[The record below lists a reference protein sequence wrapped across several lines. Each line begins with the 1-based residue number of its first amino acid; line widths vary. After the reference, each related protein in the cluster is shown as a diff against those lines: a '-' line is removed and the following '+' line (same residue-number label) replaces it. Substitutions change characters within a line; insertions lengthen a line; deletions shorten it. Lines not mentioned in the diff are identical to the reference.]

1 MQITHLQIYFNSP
14 KFNKEGPKPNITNF
28 AMGKGGLVNADISD
42 KGGNGDKL
50 GFNKHNLFS
59 ATVCYNILLFAYILK
74 NLCLNIFICV
84 NYA

>member
-50 GFNKHNLFS
+50 GFNKHN
-59 ATVCYNILLFAYILK
+59 
-74 NLCLNIFICV
+74 
-84 NYA
+84 